1 MTDDDRKAKDLLAGD
16 GEMDPDTRAQLERW
30 FGLPSYEQVAE
41 AGGGAPV
48 PAPTEDAELVAR
60 REAQARAAAAV
71 DPRLEAKL
79 LGRAAAAERMLRIPP
94 LLPSVVEADLSVLDP
109 VLLARADM
117 AEPREVD
124 LPMQLKEAMS
134 DPTPQAL
141 LRDLHR
147 AELEFELRLQVDE
160 AFAEAHAPID
170 ARAEVAAAMS
180 RRRVPEMPVPPA
192 ARVTAEHLA
201 PMRAARR
208 ERWADLRTPNR
219 RVTE

>member
-1 MTDDDRKAKDLLAGD
+1 MTDDDRKAKDVLAGGGD
-16 GEMDPDTRAQLERW
+16 MDPETRANLERW

-41 AGGGAPV
+41 EAARAPG
-48 PAPTEDAELVAR
+48 PAEDAELVAR
-60 REAQARAAAAV
+60 RAAQARAAAAV
-71 DPRLEAKL
+71 DPRIEAKL
-79 LGRAAAAERMLRIPP
+79 LARTTAAERMLRIPP
-94 LLPSVVEADLSVLDP
+94 LPPSVLEAELSVLDP
-109 VLLARADM
+109 VLLARADL

-124 LPMQLKEAMS
+124 LPVQLREAMS

-147 AELEFELRLQVDE
+147 PELEFQLRLEVEE
-160 AFAEAHAPID
+160 AFLEAHAPVD
-170 ARAEVAAAMS
+170 ARAVVAEAMS

-192 ARVTAEHLA
+192 ARVTAEDLA
-201 PMRAARR
+201 PMRRARR